1 MAETKPRSLIELVQ
15 ELPQLVIALV
25 RAELNRLK
33 REILS
38 KAKHAGIGIG
48 FFAGAIAILLL
59 VLPVLIFAAILGIA
73 VALPAWAAALIVAGG
88 MLVIVAVLAL
98 LGIRAFRRMAE
109 PLETPGS
116 VERDIDAMKGV
127 GDYDF

>member
-1 MAETKPRSLIELVQ
+1 MKRTSLLELLQ
-15 ELPQLVIALV
+15 ELPQLVSTLV
-25 RAELNRLK
+25 RAEFDRLK
-33 REILS
+33 REIIR
-38 KAKHAGIGIG
+38 KAKRAGIGIG
-48 FFAGAIAILLL
+48 FFAGAVAILLL
-59 VLPVLIFAAILGIA
+59 VLPVLIVAAILGIA

-88 MLVIVAVLAL
+88 MLIVAAVLAF

-116 VERDIDAMKGV
+116 VERDIDAVRGV